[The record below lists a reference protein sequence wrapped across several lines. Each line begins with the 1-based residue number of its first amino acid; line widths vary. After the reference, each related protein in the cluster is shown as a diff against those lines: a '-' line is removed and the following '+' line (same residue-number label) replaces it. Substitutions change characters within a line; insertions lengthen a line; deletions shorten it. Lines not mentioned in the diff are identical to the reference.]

1 MRKTR
6 RDSEKVRADGKVK
19 TEWVIGGGGVIIVLF
34 NRGRKDETFKNNKV
48 EEKEG
53 EGVEEGGRG
62 ESRRGEGREV

>member
-19 TEWVIGGGGVIIVLF
+19 TEWVRGGGVIIVLF

-48 EEKEG
+48 KEKEG

-62 ESRRGEGREV
+62 ESRRGGGREV